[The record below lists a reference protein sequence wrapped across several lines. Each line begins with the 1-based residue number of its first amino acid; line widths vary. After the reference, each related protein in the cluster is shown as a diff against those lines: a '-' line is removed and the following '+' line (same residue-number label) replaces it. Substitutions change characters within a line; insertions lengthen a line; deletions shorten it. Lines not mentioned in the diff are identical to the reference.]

1 MTTIANQTGLDRAR
15 ALFESEFGAI
25 DADARV
31 LYVHAPGRS
40 EIAGNHTDHEGGH
53 VIAGALDVSVDGIA
67 VANGTNEIRIA
78 DDGFPTFSI
87 SLDDLAVRED
97 ELGTSEALVRG
108 MAHEIASVGGTP
120 SGFDFAFTCTVPSG
134 GGLSSSA
141 AVEAAYGRAMEAL
154 WGSDE
159 VDPVTLAQ
167 MSQRTENNY

>member
-97 ELGTSEALVRG
+97 ELGTSEALVRRRR
-108 MAHEIASVGGTP
+108 H
-120 SGFDFAFTCTVPSG
+120 
-134 GGLSSSA
+134 
-141 AVEAAYGRAMEAL
+141 AL
-154 WGSDE
+154 R
-159 VDPVTLAQ
+159 L
-167 MSQRTENNY
+167 